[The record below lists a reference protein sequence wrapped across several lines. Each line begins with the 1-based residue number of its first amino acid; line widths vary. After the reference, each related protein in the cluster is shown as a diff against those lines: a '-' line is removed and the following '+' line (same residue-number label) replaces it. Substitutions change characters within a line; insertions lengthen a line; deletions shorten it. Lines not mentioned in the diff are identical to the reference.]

1 MYFLSLCEVGD
12 RWAPVLTFT
21 TGLLFAFHEAGR
33 SGLQITYLKT
43 SLLFAFPET
52 PDRWA
57 PVEEFTISLLFALQN
72 GSNNRN
78 RVSNQSLSLVDTKS
92 HGNSQ
97 GRSHGKD
104 KEGQNSV

>member
-72 GSNNRN
+72 GSN
-78 RVSNQSLSLVDTKS
+78 SS
-92 HGNSQ
+92 HSNSQ
-97 GRSHGKD
+97 GDNMARTKKGKTLF
-104 KEGQNSV
+104 E